1 MDQKTFD
8 PQLLEN
14 AKRKN
19 VGAFAGKKEEE
30 RRFFYWK
37 VQLLFTECNS

>member
-19 VGAFAGKKEEE
+19 VGAFAGKKK
-30 RRFFYWK
+30 RRNVGAYVGK
-37 VQLLFTECNS
+37 VQLLFT